1 MPLKRAAKNRRGLSL
16 LEMMAATAIMAT
28 LTASV
33 VVVMRSGYAVWNAQ
47 EADIDVLDNGYGV
60 LRHLV
65 TQMRQATA
73 VTAITAAGDTQGS
86 LSFTTSTGA
95 TRTWARNA
103 TSDVSFNNGA
113 SNQLLA
119 KSIDSLTFAG
129 YKADG
134 VTATTRCKLRCP
146 AARVSLGPSPLEPGS
161 VHGKTGVHMPTQY
174 ETGDQAQPPRH
185 CATHMLIRAVLSFGV
200 DR

>member
-1 MPLKRAAKNRRGLSL
+1 MRPKQAAKTRRGLSL

-47 EADIDVLDNGYGV
+47 EADLDVLDNGYGV
-60 LRHLV
+60 LRHFV
-65 TQMRQATA
+65 TQMRQASS
-73 VTAITAAGDTQGS
+73 VSSITAPGNTQGS
-86 LSFTTSTGA
+86 MAFTNSTGV

-103 TSDVSFNNGA
+103 SSDVYFNNGA

-119 KSIDSLTFAG
+119 RNINSLTFTG

-134 VTATTRCKLRCP
+134 ITATTTLTDIQVVQCQVQITLPRG
-146 AARVSLGPSPLEPGS
+146 A
-161 VHGKTGVHMPTQY
+161 GVT
-174 ETGDQAQPPRH
+174 R
-185 CATHMLIRAVLSFGV
+185 MLTTRAWIRSW
-200 DR
+200 